1 MLNLLRW
8 HEREAY
14 EKIIMALL
22 GVGLALGAL
31 WFLAVN
37 PVMSAKSE
45 AQIQSSKALSDYNLV
60 SRALPQLGSSSVK
73 TSGAPF
79 SRSVLIDAA
88 RAKNVR
94 LTRVQPDGESLNVWI
109 DDVETAKLYGLIN
122 ALVTQN
128 GASLSR
134 ATITAGDSGLLSA
147 QLTLQ

>member
-1 MLNLLRW
+1 MLKFLRW
-8 HEREAY
+8 HERETY

-37 PVMSAKSE
+37 PVLGAKSE
-45 AQIQSSKALSDYNLV
+45 AQIQSSKALRDYNTV
-60 SRALPQLGSSSVK
+60 SRALPQLGSNSVK
-73 TSGAPF
+73 TSGVPF

-88 RAKNVR
+88 RIKNVR
-94 LTRVQPDGESLNVWI
+94 LTRVQPDGENLNVWI

-122 ALVTQN
+122 SLMTQN

>member
-14 EKIIMALL
+14 EKIIIALL
-22 GVGLALGAL
+22 GIGLVLAAL

-37 PVMSAKSE
+37 PVLSAKSE
-45 AQIQSSKALSDYNLV
+45 AQIQSSKALRDYNIV
-60 SRALPQLGSSSVK
+60 SRALPQLGSGEVK
-73 TSGAPF
+73 TSGVPF

-94 LTRVQPDGESLNVWI
+94 LTRVQPDDESLNVWI
-109 DDVETAKLYGLIN
+109 DNVETGKLYGLIN
-122 ALVTQN
+122 SLMTQN

-147 QLTLQ
+147 QLTLR